1 MKKRICFFSVGF
13 AFNRLVRLKFY
24 EKIFPKD
31 INIFLFTTNKYQGK
45 EKQSY
50 QKEWTGLKRTKIVY
64 AEYDPIK
71 TFFNL
76 RKFCKKNKIE
86 RVINLGFHTAWPILF
101 FSTVFSKRDYCLNVL
116 TDIFKQHYLV
126 ETKKEKLNEIFT
138 LVFLWLGVFF
148 AEKVFFTDRL
158 NAQRAPIF
166 FVSGKEK
173 MSWLAAPVD
182 TSRFKMGNK
191 ETARKKIGM
200 PLNTNVV
207 IFVGRISYLKC
218 SDILRKLIN
227 ENKDIYF
234 IVVGRLIDKEFL
246 DIKSDNFEYIEML
259 SSEQLV
265 DYYNASDLSFC
276 LNRGG
281 GGLGLTSEEALAC
294 GVPIIVSKEF
304 KLKKSASLFQVSV
317 DFKEVNNVVRYFFK
331 LPEKERLKLSKYAR
345 KYAEDDYSDDVWR
358 EKYINAYLK

>member
-24 EKIFPKD
+24 EEIFPKD
-31 INIFLFTTNKYQGK
+31 MDIFLFTTNKYLGK

-50 QKEWTGLKRTKIVY
+50 QHRWTGLKRTKIISVDY
-64 AEYDPIK
+64 NLPSLS
-71 TFFNL
+71 FVL
-76 RKFCKKNKIE
+76 RKFCKQNKID
-86 RVINLGFHTAWPILF
+86 RIFNLGFHTAWPVLF

-116 TDIFKQHYLV
+116 TDIFKQYYLV
-126 ETKKEKLNEIFT
+126 ETKKEKFKEILT
-138 LVFLWLGVFF
+138 LMFLWPGVFF
-148 AEKVFFTDRL
+148 AKKVFFTDRL
-158 NAQRAPIF
+158 NTLRAPIF
-166 FVSGKEK
+166 FFSRKNK
-173 MSWLAAPVD
+173 INWLAAPVN
-182 TSRFKMGNK
+182 TSLFYINNK
-191 ETARKKIGM
+191 KQARNKLGLKFDKKI
-200 PLNTNVV
+200 V
-207 IFVGRISYLKC
+207 IFVGRINYLKC

-234 IVVGRLIDKEFL
+234 IVVGRLIDKRLL
-246 DIKSDNFEYIEML
+246 DIKSENFKHIETL

-331 LPEKERLKLSKYAR
+331 LSQKERLNLSKCAR
-345 KYAEDDYSDDVWR
+345 KYAEEDYSDNVWR
-358 EKYINAYLK
+358 EKYINAYLE